1 MTEPID
7 EYVVQQLKEYE
18 GKNLVSIT
26 KVCVIFLLETFSGF
40 STIHGLGSLG
50 SLGSQHHQYLL
61 GSQDELGSHRFQK
74 ACWKQWEPSSFWEPS
89 RY

>member
-1 MTEPID
+1 MQ
-7 EYVVQQLKEYE
+7 VQMDVE
-18 GKNLVSIT
+18 
-26 KVCVIFLLETFSGF
+26 GF

>member
-1 MTEPID
+1 MCW
-7 EYVVQQLKEYE
+7 VVVDRLLILSLLMVPK
-18 GKNLVSIT
+18 
-26 KVCVIFLLETFSGF
+26 LETQIMIDMITGF

>member
-1 MTEPID
+1 M
-7 EYVVQQLKEYE
+7 YLLKMLKYSVKRKLILKDDIL
-18 GKNLVSIT
+18 GWKTRLT
-26 KVCVIFLLETFSGF
+26 MGF